1 MELQSNV
8 NKWWVKYTLR
18 AIRTGVD
25 ENQYNKRQIVKNICE
40 TKFKTT
46 IDEMFAT
53 DTEIFA
59 NVLDQNFE
67 KIFANEVMDDEHEFD
82 YYSSASNFN
91 NYNWWVYEFKNY
103 INNKIENNY
112 TKSEQ
117 NKYKTQFKKQIDKF
131 YTIYMT
137 VLEYHV
143 HLETQKKDKFIE
155 NYMVIAN
162 IQYMASIIDFI
173 NSNYNE
179 IFTFKYLTLFQVI
192 LKKKIQFIENIN
204 EYLDSNEFTR
214 KQCKILLDAKKT
226 FEYQPKRT
234 ILIGCVLNRIFIKDI
249 ALIIGDYI

>member
-59 NVLDQNFE
+59 NVLDQNFN
-67 KIFANEVMDDEHEFD
+67 KIFVNEVIDDEDEFE
-82 YYSSASNFN
+82 YYSSANNFN

-117 NKYKTQFKKQIDKF
+117 KKYKAQFKKQIDKF
-131 YTIYMT
+131 YNIYMN

-143 HLETQKKDKFIE
+143 HLETKKKEEFIE
-155 NYMVIAN
+155 NYMVISK
-162 IQYMASIIDFI
+162 IQYMASLFDFI

-179 IFTFKYLTLFQVI
+179 IFTFKYISLFRIV
-192 LKKKIQFIENIN
+192 LMKKIQFIEQIN
-204 EYLDSNEFTR
+204 KYLDSNEFT
-214 KQCKILLDAKKT
+214 KTQCKIILDAKKI
-226 FEYQPKRT
+226 FEYQPKRAL
-234 ILIGCVLNRIFIKDI
+234 LIGCVLNRTFIPDI
-249 ALIIGDYI
+249 ARIIGDYI